1 MHLSMDIMRNLHAE
15 IGIYSGIYSGIIG
28 IVSTILNLRIN
39 IFLWRNTI
47 NYGIPILFLHAL
59 FVSNL
64 SDHFVKDA
72 VFVWQ
77 QKEI

>member
-1 MHLSMDIMRNLHAE
+1 MRAKKFGLTL
-15 IGIYSGIYSGIIG
+15 GMS
-28 IVSTILNLRIN
+28 
-39 IFLWRNTI
+39 
-47 NYGIPILFLHAL
+47 